1 MGGEGGAIPVDL
13 SDDGTYRVAIPF
25 KGEAKV
31 TVSTEHLNTKG
42 GGADNLALAEKQKQ
56 MFKEQLEKMPP
67 EMRQQYENL
76 YGGKKKEGGQTQ
88 KYVEI
93 PGKYSDPKRSPL
105 AITVQGG
112 SQVEDFTLTK

>member
-1 MGGEGGAIPVDL
+1 MGEGGAIPVDL

-31 TVSTEHLNTKG
+31 TITTEHLKTTG
-42 GGADNLALAEKQKQ
+42 GGADDAALAEKQKQ
-56 MFKEQLEKMPP
+56 MFKEQMAKMSP
-67 EMRQQYENL
+67 EMRQQYEQM
-76 YGGKKKEGGQTQ
+76 YGGKKKDGGQTQ

-93 PGKYSDPKRSPL
+93 PGKYADPKRSPL

-112 SQVEDFTLTK
+112 AQVEDFSLTK